1 MLQETNF
8 TPTFSST
15 FLQDMQ
21 SRGMIN
27 QCTDIVRLDN
37 KLAAGPITAYVGF
50 DATADSLHAGHL
62 LSLITMRRLARLGH
76 RVIALLGGATTLIGD
91 PSFRT
96 ESRPLLTETSVA
108 ENIAGIRRNIETV
121 FGEHADNLMIVDNK
135 DWLSEV
141 GLISFMRDVGK
152 HFTLAR
158 MLSMESVKRRMDDG
172 LTMLEFSYMMLQSA
186 DFMELARRHDC
197 VLQMGGSDQWGN
209 IVNGIDLARRSDDKE
224 LLGLT
229 TPLLTTANG
238 QKMGKTANGAVWLS
252 AEKLSPFDFWQF
264 WRNVDDA
271 DVGRFLLMLT
281 DFNTA
286 EIEIL
291 CADRVNDAKV
301 ALANAVTGIVHGEKE
316 AERCNQRAVQL
327 FNGERPQ
334 DVTFVQSHDGV
345 RGLVSIMVELGFCN
359 TNNEARR
366 LVDGNAVK
374 IDGGPVKDW
383 KIQFSS
389 GDAFLITSGKRKRN
403 FVKIT

>member
-301 ALANAVTGIVHGEKE
+301 ALANAVTRIVHGEKE

>member
-252 AEKLSPFDFWQF
+252 AEKLPPFDFWQF

-334 DVTFVQSHDGV
+334 DVTFVQSHDNV

>member
-21 SRGMIN
+21 ARGMIN

-96 ESRPLLTETSVA
+96 ESRPLLNETSVG

-334 DVTFVQSHDGV
+334 DVTFVQSHDNV